1 MDNNAINI
9 LGLMEKHNRF
19 TRNMILMK
27 NVILNSSLNGYHK
40 QNMNI
45 ESCFRDNDY
54 EFYEV
59 SLLNLDLKFI
69 KYYKITFYNI
79 NCMMLLLI

>member
-69 KYYKITFYNI
+69 KYYITCYI
-79 NCMMLLLI
+79 KCMMLLLI

>member
-1 MDNNAINI
+1 
-9 LGLMEKHNRF
+9 MEKHNRF

-27 NVILNSSLNGYHK
+27 NIVLNSSLNGYHE
-40 QNMNI
+40 QNMKI

-59 SLLNLDLKFI
+59 SLLNLDMKLNKYNKDLKIWCLYFMI
-69 KYYKITFYNI
+69 SIA
-79 NCMMLLLI
+79 